1 MPGPESNLLAKQD
14 YPIQIA
20 WINDTMKEV
29 ALTLTEINIIFN
41 NNPVVEA
48 YFKQMYPTFI

>member
-1 MPGPESNLLAKQD
+1 MPGPQSNLLANKS
-14 YPIQIA
+14 YAIQIA
-20 WINDTMKEV
+20 WIDDTMKEV

-48 YFKQMYPTFI
+48 YFKQKYPTFI

>member
-1 MPGPESNLLAKQD
+1 MSGPESNLLAKQN